1 MIITMML
8 VFFVL
13 LFLGI
18 PVALAMGI
26 GAVSALLMDPSLPG
40 FVMVQT
46 MHNAMNSFALMAI
59 PFFMLAGQLMEHTGI
74 TASIVKFADSI
85 VGHIK
90 GGLGHTVMVT
100 GVLLAG
106 VSGSSNADAS
116 AIGSMMV
123 PTMIKSGYD
132 DGFTC
137 NVVATSSAL
146 GPIIPPSITAVI
158 YCSVA
163 SITVAEVF
171 MAGYI
176 PGFII
181 AGLCMAVCYIYA
193 KKKDLSSHKFLG
205 LKNVIS
211 SLWHGLPAL
220 MLPIII
226 IGGILSG
233 VFTATEAGV
242 MACVYAIA
250 YGFITKNINLVTFKE
265 CLLNAGINTAV
276 PLFIIGIANVF
287 GVILTRNNLSAILS
301 NFITGITDSPY
312 VFLILVAILLLFLG
326 MFIDATATMLM
337 LVPILTPMLEIYG
350 INPLHFAMVFLIS
363 LEAGGLTPPVG
374 LTLYIVCSTS
384 GVPFRKCVKW
394 AWVFTGIMYAV
405 VAAIIFFPAI
415 VTFIPNLV
423 L

>member
-46 MHNAMNSFALMAI
+46 MHNAVDSFALMAI

-74 TASIVKFADSI
+74 TRSIVQFADSI

-100 GVLLAG
+100 GILLAG

-123 PTMIKSGYD
+123 PTMIESGYD

-181 AGLCMAVCYIYA
+181 AALCMTVCYIYA
-193 KKKDLSSHKFLG
+193 KKRGLSSHKFLG
-205 LKNVIS
+205 FKNVFKA
-211 SLWHGLPAL
+211 LYHGLPAL

-250 YGFITKNINLVTFKE
+250 YGFITKNINLPTFKS

-287 GVILTRNNLSAILS
+287 GVILTRNNLSSVLS
-301 NFITGITDSPY
+301 TFITGLTDNPY
-312 VFLILVAILLLFLG
+312 VFLSMVAVLLLFLG

-337 LVPILTPMLEIYG
+337 LVPILTPMLAIYG

-394 AWVFTGIMYAV
+394 AWVFTGIMYLV
-405 VAAIIFFPAI
+405 VAAVIFFPAI